1 PDRRLR
7 VGYVSPNFSRHSVGY
22 FIEPVI
28 ASHDRTAYE
37 IHCYYTN
44 READDTTARIEAS
57 AERWRHVHGMS
68 DDALARLIAEDRID
82 VLVDLAG
89 HTSLGRLPVFAR
101 KPAPVQLTWLGYP
114 DTTGVSAIDYRVTDR
129 TADPAGAEAR
139 HTERLLRIPGVFLCY
154 QPPFDAPAVT
164 LRETAPED
172 VVFCSF
178 NLLEKVNAP
187 TIGMWARILR
197 ELPGSRLLM
206 KAELLRHDPT
216 AQRVRES
223 FAAHGIDESRI
234 ELVTWVEDRA
244 AHLDLYGRADI
255 ALDTFPYNGTTTT
268 CEAMWMGVPVVTLA
282 GEAHMSRVGATLL
295 TAAGLGDL
303 VAQSPEAYVDAAV
316 RLSRDPERRRALR
329 SSLRTRLRASPLLDH
344 AGFTRK
350 LEASVRGAWREW
362 CEAQDSYR

>member
-1 PDRRLR
+1 GL
-7 VGYVSPNFSRHSVGY
+7 
-22 FIEPVI
+22 
-28 ASHDRTAYE
+28 
-37 IHCYYTN
+37 
-44 READDTTARIEAS
+44 
-57 AERWRHVHGMS
+57 
-68 DDALARLIAEDRID
+68 
-82 VLVDLAG
+82 
-89 HTSLGRLPVFAR
+89 
-101 KPAPVQLTWLGYP
+101 
-114 DTTGVSAIDYRVTDR
+114 
-129 TADPAGAEAR
+129 
-139 HTERLLRIPGVFLCY
+139 FLCY

-187 TIGMWARILR
+187 MIAMWARILR

-206 KAELLRHDPT
+206 KAGLLKHEPT
-216 AQRVRES
+216 VQRVRES
-223 FAAHGIDESRI
+223 FAAHGIDGARI
-234 ELVTWVEDRA
+234 ELVTWVEDRS

-268 CEAMWMGVPVVTLA
+268 CEALWMGVPVVTLA

-316 RLSRDPERRRALR
+316 TLARNPERRRALR

-362 CEAQDSYR
+362 CEAQDR